1 MLLRPLV
8 HAGRGALSD
17 VFNYLYSSVT
27 STIYSDEGGTGKSEK
42 IIPEGLSV

>member
-1 MLLRPLV
+1 MLLGPLV

-27 STIYSDEGGTGKSEK
+27 STVYSDEGGTRNSAK
-42 IIPEGLSV
+42 IIPAGLSV